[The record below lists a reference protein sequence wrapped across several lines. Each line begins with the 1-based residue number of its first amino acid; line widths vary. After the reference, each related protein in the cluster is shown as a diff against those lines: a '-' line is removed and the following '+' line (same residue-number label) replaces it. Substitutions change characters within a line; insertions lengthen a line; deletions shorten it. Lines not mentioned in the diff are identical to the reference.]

1 MSAPT
6 SKAPLSS
13 GAERRFLP
21 FLAAVVLLGAVARVA
36 FPEATARLDS
46 TTLLYAVAAASLL
59 LAREIK
65 SLAFGDYKVEFERA
79 TRIAQ
84 EALDTAQDAQATA
97 IGSGKGGVKRGGSQG
112 VKGAASAAPQPGNA
126 PDDPWKGVFG
136 ERAQTADRRLSAKV
150 TGSDGWYKVELRVES
165 MKPKSHPLTGSV
177 QYFLHNSFLNDRPL
191 VTVNQDGV
199 APLTLYAYGAFTV
212 GVLADGGTTRLELD
226 LAELADAPKEF
237 REN

>member
-1 MSAPT
+1 MSEPT
-6 SKAPLSS
+6 TKAPLSTS
-13 GAERRFLP
+13 AERKFLP
-21 FLAAVVLLGAVARVA
+21 VLAGIVLLGAVARVV
-36 FPEATARLDS
+36 FPEAVARLDS

-97 IGSGKGGVKRGGSQG
+97 IGSGKGASKGGG
-112 VKGAASAAPQPGNA
+112 KPGAKGAVSVAPAPGTA
-126 PDDPWKGVFG
+126 HDDPWKGVFG
-136 ERAQTADRRLSAKV
+136 ERAEANDRRLSAKV

-165 MKPKSHPLTGSV
+165 TRPKSRPLTGNV
-177 QYFLHNSFLNDRPL
+177 QYFLHDSFDNNTPL
-191 VTVNQDGV
+191 VTVNQEGV

-212 GVLADGGTTRLELD
+212 GVLADGGATKLELD
-226 LAELADAPKEF
+226 LAALADAPREF